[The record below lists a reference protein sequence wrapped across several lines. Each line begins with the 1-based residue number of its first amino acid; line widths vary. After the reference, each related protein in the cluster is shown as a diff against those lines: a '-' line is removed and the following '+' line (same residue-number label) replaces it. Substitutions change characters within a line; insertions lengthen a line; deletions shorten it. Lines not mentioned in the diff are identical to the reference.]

1 MDLKRRKTKLMHDAA
16 WLPRLTSLSR
26 ELAPLTHPQSVSQ
39 QLCRDQHNPKRQPS
53 SSQPGMFDHEVSATE
68 ERATSSASEPQR
80 GSLSIKPNHK
90 RGDNDTMR
98 HVRFENK
105 MAGQAGAGDRWQALR
120 TSKETHGHAESTMPD
135 PHTPCTW
142 QHITRQRRMERLD
155 LSIRKEGGEERS

>member
-80 GSLSIKPNHK
+80 GASPSSQITSAE
-90 RGDNDTMR
+90 TMIR
-98 HVRFENK
+98 CDMFVSRT
-105 MAGQAGAGDRWQALR
+105 RWQDKPEQAIDGKR
-120 TSKETHGHAESTMPD
+120 
-135 PHTPCTW
+135 
-142 QHITRQRRMERLD
+142 
-155 LSIRKEGGEERS
+155 